1 MRQKN
6 MIGAVRAA
14 AVILV
19 TGLATSTQAYL
30 LTNGSFENA
39 ATFGTSIT
47 VDQNTPASAS
57 ANPWYGWRVVN
68 GGSGFYA
75 GIATDQPSGGKDGN
89 NFAYMKV
96 GTLQTTAALRPTA
109 AAGKEFTATLRFKTD
124 NLSTT
129 LSAAPVA
136 YIDFYNNNSGY
147 TGLLGSTSLT
157 LPTNAFS
164 PMQTF
169 NISAIAPAGATHAA
183 VRLQS
188 TANQHLNTDLW
199 TLKRKSLGVY
209 TFGSVAAESY
219 GASDVFTGATLGTLT
234 RGAGISGGSPANSG
248 TSTFAS
254 TSPFVWEAGMARRGL
269 FVRGSAISS
278 DAATATSYLDFT
290 FDPGATP
297 MTVTGLSLDNLLQV
311 DNLLGKY
318 TLTVTLQ
325 SDIGG
330 SFADYG
336 TFSRTITTTSATGTL
351 VQNWRLDTIALG
363 AAFEK
368 VTGPV
373 NFRLLLTDSDTL
385 ATNANVLTRLD
396 NIALEGDIFI
406 PEPASLALLAA
417 GGLLLLPRRRADHR
431 K

>member
-1 MRQKN
+1 MRRKKK
-6 MIGAVRAA
+6 MSSVTGAVAA
-14 AVILV
+14 MLVI
-19 TGLATSTQAYL
+19 GLATSVQAYL

-39 ATFGTSIT
+39 PTGGTAIT
-47 VDQNTPASAS
+47 VDQNTPGSPT

-68 GGSGFYA
+68 DGTGFYA
-75 GIATDQPSGGKDGN
+75 GIATDQPTGGKDGN

-109 AAGKEFTATLRFKTD
+109 AEGKEFTATLRFKTD

-129 LSAAPVA
+129 LSTAPIA
-136 YIDFYNNNSGY
+136 YIDFYNNNSNY
-147 TGLLGSTSLT
+147 SGLIGSTSIS
-157 LPTNAFS
+157 LPTNAFN

-169 NISAIAPAGATHAA
+169 SISAVAPAGATHAA

-209 TFGSVAAESY
+209 TFGSTTTETYA
-219 GASDVFTGATLGTLT
+219 ASDVFAGATMGALT
-234 RGAGISGGSPANSG
+234 RGAAITGGSPANSG
-248 TSTFAS
+248 TSTFTS
-254 TSPFVWEAGMARRGL
+254 TAPFVWEGGMARRGL

-297 MTVTGLSLDNLLQV
+297 MTLTGLSLDNLLQV
-311 DNLLGKY
+311 DGLLGSY

-336 TFSRTITTTSATGTL
+336 TFSRTITTTSTSGTFI
-351 VQNWRLDTIALG
+351 QNWRLDTIALG
-363 AAFEK
+363 SAFEN

-373 NFRLLLTDSDTL
+373 NFRLLLTDSGTL
-385 ATNANVLTRLD
+385 ATSANAIARFD
-396 NIALEGDIFI
+396 NIALEGDIYVI

-417 GGLLLLPRRRADHR
+417 GGLLMLSRRRSDR
-431 K
+431 